1 MWIPVQENPTPRGR
15 PARNR
20 ICHSLFIND
29 LITCG
34 EYSGIKFEFEILL
47 CHDKSCTNA
56 WLWYNTPPASL
67 LTPLPSPPPLPP
79 QVGRLARSL
88 ESPRTL
94 LPRDGREFLTSCS
107 RGVPSTKIDLHHRWL
122 MCPKTAPA
130 ELSSSA
136 TKDPSVVSCP
146 RVFKPNRPTLHVA
159 LPNKFG
165 GETRYNKKLI
175 SESRFRTSRQ
185 ACRIGC

>member
-67 LTPLPSPPPLPP
+67 LTPLPSPPPPPPPPAPRPLP
-79 QVGRLARSL
+79 
-88 ESPRTL
+88 
-94 LPRDGREFLTSCS
+94 
-107 RGVPSTKIDLHHRWL
+107 
-122 MCPKTAPA
+122 
-130 ELSSSA
+130 SSSA